1 MKKFREKTQTVII
14 ASSSAAGTRLFT
26 LVTDSDAETIVGLK
40 ISRITE
46 GGLTYYNVGFKPNNG
61 GAYVKDVTNVDDFVA
76 STSVAKSERWN
87 DVQAPAAGNTYQI
100 EVETFSAT
108 SSELRFQFQT
118 RCELI

>member
-1 MKKFREKTQTVII
+1 MKKFREKTQVVTI
-14 ASSSAAGTRLFT
+14 ANASAAGTRLFT

-40 ISRITE
+40 ISRLTD

-100 EVETFSAT
+100 EVETPAST
-108 SSELRFQFQT
+108 SSELKFQFQT
-118 RCELI
+118 RCELF